1 MAAEAP
7 HPGSAKGAATVTA
20 SHLEKARDIV
30 IPVISSEERAAALAT
45 LARLDAL
52 DLAEMILG
60 DDDEGGP
67 Q

>member
-1 MAAEAP
+1 M
-7 HPGSAKGAATVTA
+7 SA
-20 SHLEKARDIV
+20 SHLEKARDL
-30 IPVISSEERAAALAT
+30 VISPIAPEDRAAALAT

>member
-7 HPGSAKGAATVTA
+7 DPCAAEGAAAVSA

-30 IPVISSEERAAALAT
+30 ISPIAPEERAAALAA